1 MIRYIRLPDSYNVE
15 REMIQYVFA
24 ISPCVYIIEQ
34 SQAAQETPE

>member
-24 ISPCVYIIEQ
+24 ISLCVYIIEQ